1 MTIEERLNLL
11 AEARDFYADLSDV
24 GGLNELL
31 WHRKAAALNTV
42 IEGLDFY
49 KRTALFKEER
59 TEENL
64 KEAMEVVIDE
74 DKVNEMI
81 EKFEMNDLE
90 AGFYEGGFGLAIGIL
105 QENEEAIEGLKKLQ
119 EEFEKISKKKKSI
132 ADLIK

>member
-1 MTIEERLNLL
+1 M
-11 AEARDFYADLSDV
+11 EA
-24 GGLNELL
+24 
-31 WHRKAAALNTV
+31 
-42 IEGLDFY
+42 
-49 KRTALFKEER
+49 
-59 TEENL
+59 
-64 KEAMEVVIDE
+64 VIDE